1 MDKDGDGKISYQEY
15 LTVMAKLGTHHNAM
29 QSFVEDIADQH
40 FIITGKVARSLFLVM
55 DHETRKSW
63 RGKLGELRGDP
74 GRRGCRAEL
83 VELEGIFSLSR
94 FFILRKKF
102 K

>member
-40 FIITGKVARSLFLVM
+40 FIITGKVARSLFLDM

-63 RGKLGELRGDP
+63 RGKLGESVGGAR
-74 GRRGCRAEL
+74 
-83 VELEGIFSLSR
+83 SR
-94 FFILRKKF
+94 SSR
-102 K
+102 